1 MKPLTFSAIVL
12 SAALVS
18 AVRPSV
24 VQAQQPAPPPG
35 TYNAR
40 ENHQQDRIANGVQD
54 GQLTAGETKSLE
66 GQEAGLNAQARAD
79 RRADDGKLTSADRTQ
94 LNGEQNH
101 LSHEIYQDKHNDAT
115 AHYGATK
122 VGDRRRLQQDRIANG
137 IRSGS
142 LTPGEASHLEGREQ
156 HINKQVSA
164 DRTANGGKL
173 TGQEKAQINTE
184 QNHASHAIYRDKHN
198 SRTNK

>member
-1 MKPLTFSAIVL
+1 MKPLSFSAAVL
-12 SAALVS
+12 SAAIVC
-18 AVRPSV
+18 AAAPSV
-24 VQAQQPAPPPG
+24 MQAQQPAPPPG
-35 TYNAR
+35 TYDAR
-40 ENHQQDRIANGVQD
+40 EDHQQNRIANGVQS

-79 RRADDGKLTSADRTQ
+79 RRADDGKLTSADRKQ
-94 LNGEQNH
+94 LNSEQNH
-101 LSHEIYQDKHNDAT
+101 VSHEIYQDKHNDVT
-115 AHYGATK
+115 AHYGANK
-122 VGDRRRLQQDRIANG
+122 VGDRRHLQQDRIANG

-173 TGQEKAQINTE
+173 TGQEKAQINAE

-198 SRTNK
+198 TKTNR